1 LFYLDKF
8 LSFQNS
14 KKLHM
19 VENQIWKTQKIKHV
33 IG

>member
-1 LFYLDKF
+1 MFGNFEKKDKTLFYLDKF

-19 VENQIWKTQKIKHV
+19 VENQI
-33 IG
+33 